1 MVDDSFLASSLDAY
15 VPIVRFLAC
24 FLGRNCEV
32 VLHDLRIPGSS
43 ILSIENNHVS
53 GRNVGD
59 SLHNL
64 AAFFQTHVVP
74 ASSDVIKPR
83 IVSTRNGKT
92 IRSASYVI
100 RDRSGAA
107 IGLLCLNMDL
117 GDRRRIREM
126 LDGYLVAEPT
136 DSMHEGN
143 REEHEPSSEDS
154 IEDLAHLIIRE
165 TISGYGVP
173 ASRMTVEEKLS
184 IVDRLRNAGFSFC
197 AERSAKSRAFSILP
211 RTPSTGTSTSFQ
223 TRGTERSILHDDGE
237 DTRVTHIIDSE
248 FYRDGWGTREMREV
262 FSDRR
267 RYQRWLDIEAH
278 WPTFRP
284 CSASSPG
291 GGRRDRTEGPDRTA
305 RYRSDQG

>member
-1 MVDDSFLASSLDAY
+1 MRKVVFMVDDSFLASSLDAY

-184 IVDRLRNAGFSFC
+184 IVDRLRKRGVFLLRGALGEVARLLDTSENSIYRYINKLSDTE
-197 AERSAKSRAFSILP
+197 ERSD
-211 RTPSTGTSTSFQ
+211 PSSTM
-223 TRGTERSILHDDGE
+223 TER
-237 DTRVTHIIDSE
+237 TRV
-248 FYRDGWGTREMREV
+248 
-262 FSDRR
+262 
-267 RYQRWLDIEAH
+267 
-278 WPTFRP
+278 
-284 CSASSPG
+284 
-291 GGRRDRTEGPDRTA
+291 
-305 RYRSDQG
+305 